1 MEITA
6 INIQGT
12 VRRISSSTMT
22 MSTYNSVIPYLLWER
37 VPENSWIVCPRYGK
51 KPYDIQ
57 LAITGTCW
65 YNELT
70 EKALTREIQEE
81 SGLVLTSAPD
91 LLYQTTRGPKNWLWG
106 ICNADNCRA
115 SRGVQNFTPGGK
127 DDRSRKVGAIVYST
141 RHGDLVNMIRNAA
154 ANGGLSLL
162 PHDNIIELLLI
173 PRDMVVALALPTRK
187 PKVTVVDEVTKNMN
201 LLTSIVP
208 KTKADAAWPRRMK
221 TAINQLLYLTR
232 GVISKKKKSGTK
244 ISRKPRKLL

>member
-12 VRRISSSTMT
+12 VRRICYSTMT

-65 YNELT
+65 YKELA

-106 ICNADNCRA
+106 ICNAENCRA
-115 SRGVQNFTPGGK
+115 SRGVHNFTPGGR
-127 DDRSRKVGAIVYST
+127 DDRMRKVGAIMYST
-141 RHGDLVNMIRNAA
+141 RHWDLVNMIRAQEPEQGKAKEPTKIKN
-154 ANGGLSLL
+154 LS
-162 PHDNIIELLLI
+162 
-173 PRDMVVALALPTRK
+173 
-187 PKVTVVDEVTKNMN
+187 
-201 LLTSIVP
+201 
-208 KTKADAAWPRRMK
+208 KTKKADLGTTNRARHLNRYGRGGGAWEGLDWCLQ
-221 TAINQLLYLTR
+221 NQPKF
-232 GVISKKKKSGTK
+232 S
-244 ISRKPRKLL
+244 